1 MDSPIF
7 YAPPENIED
16 GVVNLSRDEAHH
28 AVNVLRL
35 READLVI
42 IVNGLGTAYRGAVS
56 KISRRNKTVTVAV
69 HSEVRNFGEP
79 SVILTL
85 AAGLSSDFKFSYLVE
100 KGTELGVK
108 RFVPLL
114 TSKSK
119 IKLHGDSK
127 ARAKRTRLEKVALSA
142 IKQCRR
148 SYCPEI
154 ALPVNIEEYL
164 KEIEPESLNLIFH
177 PDRKARLL
185 EQVIPEDKVRRV
197 SLLIGPESGFSDDE
211 YETAVERGYVPVS
224 LGSRI
229 LRTETAG
236 PVVVALVM
244 NLLGELR

>member
-7 YAPPENIED
+7 YSPPECFQD
-16 GVVNLSRDEAHH
+16 DFVTLSRDEAHH
-28 AVNVLRL
+28 AIDVMRL
-35 READLVI
+35 RQADLVI

-56 KISRRNKTVTVAV
+56 KISKRTKTVTVAI

-79 SVILTL
+79 SVIVTL

-119 IKLHGDSK
+119 IKLNEAGK
-127 ARAKRTRLEKVALSA
+127 ARAKRTRLEKVALAA

-148 SYCPEI
+148 SYRPEVAI
-154 ALPVNIEEYL
+154 PINFKEYI
-164 KEIEPESLNLIFH
+164 KETETESLNLIFH
-177 PDRKARLL
+177 PDRKAQSL
-185 EQVIPEDKVRRV
+185 EQLIPKEKVRRV
-197 SLLIGPESGFSDDE
+197 SLLVGPESGFSEDE
-211 YETAVERGYVPVS
+211 YELATEAGYLPVS

-236 PVVVALVM
+236 PVAVALLM
-244 NLLGELR
+244 NILGELR